1 MLLQAF
7 VKQVDAFVYINTVL
21 NAMYCILGAPSSR
34 LGGAPNHLAPALVA
48 TLVGVVYNF
57 SRGHESI

>member
-7 VKQVDAFVYINTVL
+7 VKQIDAFVYINTVL

-34 LGGAPNHLAPALVA
+34 LGGPHHLAPALVA
-48 TLVGVVYNF
+48 TPVGVVYNF